1 VRARAGLPE
10 RGGRVSATL
19 DAATLAELAR
29 VAADAG
35 LLRLG
40 IVRLDH
46 AGFAASRDALDR
58 YLADGREGEMEF
70 VRRSADVRKD
80 PSLML
85 EGARSMLVA
94 IVPYRSEPTNDGAT
108 IARYARASDYH
119 TVVHERLEVL
129 EAALA
134 KLVPEARVLI
144 CVDTKPVFERAAA
157 ALAGLGFIG
166 KHGCVIVPGLGS
178 WFVLGAM
185 LTTAQWRGPD
195 AIGEDEAPLAS
206 TRWQACGSCTRCLD
220 ACPTDAFIGPGELDP
235 RRCISYLTI
244 EHRGAIDEPLA
255 TEIGARMFGCD
266 VCQEVCP
273 YNAAPD
279 REARIPDAAW
289 LPAPKGPFRSTDPW
303 KLVDIGSA
311 TYRAWAKHTPVRRV
325 PRRSMRRNALLV
337 LGNETSALTSDERD
351 RVAALAGD
359 PEPQIAAA
367 SRRLLRRR
375 L

>member
-1 VRARAGLPE
+1 LTAGAPE
-10 RGGRVSATL
+10 LGPHE
-19 DAATLAELAR
+19 LAELAR
-29 VAADAG
+29 VADDAG

-46 AGFAASRDALDR
+46 AGFAGSRASLDR
-58 YLADGREGEMEF
+58 YLDEQREGEMEF

-85 EGARSMLVA
+85 EGARSLLVA
-94 IVPYRSEPTNDGAT
+94 VVPYRSEQTSDGAA

-119 TVVHERLEVL
+119 TIVHERLEVL

-134 KLVPEARVLI
+134 RLVPAARVLI

-185 LTTAQWRGPD
+185 LTTAVWRGPD
-195 AIGEDEAPLAS
+195 AIAQDEASLAA
-206 TRWQACGSCTRCLD
+206 TRWEACGSCTRCLD
-220 ACPTDAFIGPGELDP
+220 ACPTNAFVGPGELDP

-244 EHRGAIDEPLA
+244 EHRGAIDDSLA
-255 TEIGARMFGCD
+255 TMMGDRMFGCD
-266 VCQEVCP
+266 VCQQVCP

-289 LPAPKGPFRSTDPW
+289 LPPPIGPFRSTDPW
-303 KLVDIGSA
+303 RLVDIGSA
-311 TYRAWAKHTPVRRV
+311 TYRAWAKHTAVRRV

-337 LGNETSALTSDERD
+337 LGNADGVLTSEQRD
-351 RVAALAGD
+351 RVAALVDD

-375 L
+375 GTP

>member
-1 VRARAGLPE
+1 MTEAAPE
-10 RGGRVSATL
+10 LGV
-19 DAATLAELAR
+19 AALAELAR
-29 VAADAG
+29 VGHDAG

-46 AGFAASRDALDR
+46 AGFAPSRAALDR
-58 YLADGREGEMEF
+58 YLAQGREGEMEF

-80 PSLML
+80 PALML

-94 IVPYRSEPTNDGAT
+94 VVPYRSEANNDGAA
-108 IARYARASDYH
+108 IARYARSSDYH

-134 KLVPEARVLI
+134 ELVPAARVLI

-185 LTTAQWRGPD
+185 LTTAVWRGPD
-195 AIGEDEAPLAS
+195 AVGEDEPTLAQA
-206 TRWQACGSCTRCLD
+206 RWQACGSCTRCLD
-220 ACPTDAFIGPGELDP
+220 ACPTDAFTAPGELDP

-244 EHRGAIDEPLA
+244 EHRGGIEESLA
-255 TEIGARMFGCD
+255 ASMGDRMFGCD
-266 VCQEVCP
+266 VCQQVCP

-289 LPAPKGPFRSTDPW
+289 LPAPIGPFRSTDPW
-303 KLVDIGSA
+303 RLVDIGSA

-325 PRRSMRRNALLV
+325 PRRSMRRNALVV
-337 LGNETSALTSDERD
+337 LGNEGGALTDEQRA
-351 RVAALAGD
+351 RVDALTGD
-359 PEPQIAAA
+359 ADPQIAGSA
-367 SRRLLRRR
+367 RRVLRRR
-375 L
+375 G

>member
-1 VRARAGLPE
+1 
-10 RGGRVSATL
+10 VSAAL
-19 DAATLAELAR
+19 DASTLAELAR
-29 VAADAG
+29 VAHDAG

-40 IVRLDH
+40 VVRLDH
-46 AGFAASRDALDR
+46 EGFAASRAALDR
-58 YLADGREGEMEF
+58 YLAEGREGEMEF

-85 EGARSMLVA
+85 EGARSLLVA
-94 IVPYRSEPTNDGAT
+94 IVPYRSEPTSDGAT

-119 TVVHERLEVL
+119 TEVHRRLEVV

-134 KLVPEARVLI
+134 RLVPEVRTLI

-185 LTTAQWRGPD
+185 LTTAEWT
-195 AIGEDEAPLAS
+195 GEDAVAPEERALAQ

-220 ACPTDAFIGPGELDP
+220 ACPTDAFVGPGELDP

-244 EHRGAIDEPLA
+244 EHRGAIDESL
-255 TEIGARMFGCD
+255 TEAIGDRMFGCD
-266 VCQEVCP
+266 VCQAVCP

-279 REARIPDAAW
+279 RESRIPDAAW
-289 LPAPKGPFRSTDPW
+289 LPAPIGPFRSTDPW

-325 PRRSMRRNALLV
+325 PRRSMRRNALV
-337 LGNETSALTSDERD
+337 VIGNEAGALTTEQRE
-351 RVAALAGD
+351 RVAALVDD
-359 PEPQIAAA
+359 PEPEIAAA
-367 SRRLLRRR
+367 SRRVLRRR